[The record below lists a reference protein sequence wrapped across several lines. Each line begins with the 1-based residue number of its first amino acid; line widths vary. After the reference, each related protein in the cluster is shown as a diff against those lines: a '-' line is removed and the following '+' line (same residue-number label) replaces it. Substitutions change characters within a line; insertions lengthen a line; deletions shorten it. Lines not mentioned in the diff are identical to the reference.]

1 MRQEEVPAQTV
12 EAILTGMAAVG
23 VDVSEIRAAMSLPAA
38 PSEFGERWPQ
48 AALSFAWMRAV
59 QTLGRPTAGAEVAL
73 GVPFGAFGL
82 VDYLIAS
89 ADTVG
94 GGIHALIEHF
104 RSLTRQI
111 ALVLVETPTAVRL
124 EVRVA
129 PSPMPW
135 IGEDF
140 SMVHTLNQLR
150 GIASAPIPVIEVWT
164 TRALAPDDKLSALI
178 DAPVR
183 YGAEVAALC
192 LDAAAMSLP
201 MRAADPRMHRVMAQL
216 AAALKLGDAPDP
228 LEQAIRARLRAMLLH
243 GDASAA
249 RVARTLGMSERTL
262 HRKLRDRRTTWQAV
276 LDGFRCDETK
286 RLLTEGDRSLVE
298 VAHCVGFSEQ
308 TAWQRAFRRWTGQTP
323 GRWVREV
330 LGRP

>member
-1 MRQEEVPAQTV
+1 MRQEEVPAGGRW
-12 EAILTGMAAVG
+12 ILTGMAAVG
-23 VDVSEIRAAMSLPAA
+23 VDVAEIRAAMSLPAA

-48 AALSFAWMRAV
+48 AALSFAWMHAV

-94 GGIHALIEHF
+94 GGLHALVEHF

-140 SMVHTLNQLR
+140 EHGPHPQAASRRRLGSDPGDR
-150 GIASAPIPVIEVWT
+150 G
-164 TRALAPDDKLSALI
+164 
-178 DAPVR
+178 
-183 YGAEVAALC
+183 
-192 LDAAAMSLP
+192 LDHP
-201 MRAADPRMHRVMAQL
+201 
-216 AAALKLGDAPDP
+216 
-228 LEQAIRARLRAMLLH
+228 RAR
-243 GDASAA
+243 S
-249 RVARTLGMSERTL
+249 
-262 HRKLRDRRTTWQAV
+262 
-276 LDGFRCDETK
+276 
-286 RLLTEGDRSLVE
+286 
-298 VAHCVGFSEQ
+298 
-308 TAWQRAFRRWTGQTP
+308 
-323 GRWVREV
+323 
-330 LGRP
+330 